1 MACNAKSFTLNND
14 RMAPRKNLN
23 VRVTEDELAMLK
35 ALADAHGLSAS
46 DIVRQCIR
54 REHEKIA
61 SPPKRKPAK
70 KRSKRAA
77 K

>member
-1 MACNAKSFTLNND
+1 MT
-14 RMAPRKNLN
+14 PRKNLN
-23 VRVTEDELAMLK
+23 VRVTEGEVAMLK
-35 ALADAHGLSAS
+35 ELAEAQGLSAS

-70 KRSKRAA
+70 KSKRTA